1 MKMLMWIVLGFS
13 ILTAIAPA
21 QAIPVADIAAG
32 YSVIEVGKGY
42 SVTANGGSVAF
53 AWNFNPWLG
62 AVVDFG
68 AYHASFGGVNLT
80 TENYM
85 FGPRVSY
92 RYLNR
97 LTPFGQIL
105 LGGNHA
111 SASASGFTGAT
122 DAFAVS
128 AGGGA
133 DVGLDQKGRFALRPQ
148 IEYLGLR
155 ANQSMTNAVRI
166 SIGLAFRFGRTAS
179 R

>member
-1 MKMLMWIVLGFS
+1 MKMLMWLVFGLY
-13 ILTAIAPA
+13 ILREIA
-21 QAIPVADIAAG
+21 QAQASPAADIAAG

-42 SVTANGGSVAF
+42 SVTANGGSVAG

-68 AYHASFGGVNLT
+68 AYQASLGGVNLSS
-80 TENYM
+80 ENYT

-92 RYLNR
+92 CHMNR
-97 LTPFGQIL
+97 LTPFVQVL

-111 SASASGFTGAT
+111 SAPASGFTGAT
-122 DAFAVS
+122 NAFAVS

-155 ANQSMTNAVRI
+155 ANQSMTNTVRF
-166 SIGLAFRFGRTAS
+166 SIGLVIRFGRTAS